1 MTNEEI
7 ARFFNDTRA
16 FIQGNPDL
24 RDPQVEGWFRT
35 RQRATNSIFTISL
48 ALKRRMGGPHVPV
61 PFVTIKVIPSM
72 LNLP

>member
-7 ARFFNDTRA
+7 TRFFNTTRP

-35 RQRATNSIFTISL
+35 RQQPEQFRTRHPPDS
-48 ALKRRMGGPHVPV
+48 GGLRQDGPDGPTA
-61 PFVTIKVIPSM
+61 F
-72 LNLP
+72 